1 MAMETWK
8 ELTDLL
14 GLPKTATQDE
24 VKKAYRSF
32 AKTDHPDRNPNSDKK
47 EEFARVSTL
56 IGFVNKG
63 LLSADSQPEE
73 LIVEEDPFADVKAQR
88 EKIKKVANPIYEPI
102 NGKHITIE
110 RTINAELA
118 EKGGK
123 LAIPIAGTALLESNL
138 VREKSISV
146 DIKPKSWGRH
156 KVVLTGKGR
165 PGLFGG
171 KSGDLIISIKSEP
184 LKAPIAPTPIPRP
197 EPKNNKSAAAK
208 FFAEDQTMYG
218 ENTKIRPA
226 VLPKPEF
233 PPKPFPASSV
243 SNEISHDETIY
254 PSAALAANTVA
265 KVIYAPKRTWYALI
279 FLILG
284 IWFINYVSN
293 NVDTRNSD
301 DATFL
306 ICEASNSMH
315 ATIFFDKYYNF
326 ESPYKAAIYD
336 NYFRDDFDA
345 QDMVAE
351 IEAQYPRIQSTKF
364 SNIKSAGEQLSQ
376 AFFQNDNSI
385 ESAMDEM
392 QKACASVGYEWN
404 E

>member
-1 MAMETWK
+1 MAKETWK

-14 GLPKTATQDE
+14 GLPETATQDE

-47 EEFARVSTL
+47 EVFARVSTL
-56 IGFVNKG
+56 IGFMNKG
-63 LLSADSQPEE
+63 QLTPDSQPEE
-73 LIVEEDPFADVKAQR
+73 LIEEEDPFADVKAQK
-88 EKIKKVANPIYEPI
+88 EKIKNVANPIYEPI

-123 LAIPIAGTALLESNL
+123 LTIPITGTALLESNL
-138 VREKSISV
+138 VRQKSISV

-156 KVVLTGKGR
+156 QVVLTGKGR

-171 KSGDLIISIKSEP
+171 KSGDLIISITSQP
-184 LKAPIAPTPIPRP
+184 LKAPAGPGAN
-197 EPKNNKSAAAK
+197 E
-208 FFAEDQTMYG
+208 
-218 ENTKIRPA
+218 RPA

-233 PPKPFPASSV
+233 PPKPFPTGSV
-243 SNEISHDETIY
+243 STNMTEEEMY
-254 PSAALAANTVA
+254 PLAVLAANTVA
-265 KVIYAPKRTWYALI
+265 KVIYAPKRTWYGLI
-279 FLILG
+279 FLILA

-293 NVDTRNSD
+293 NVDTRNSE
-301 DATFL
+301 DATFR
-306 ICEASNSMH
+306 ICEAANSLH

-326 ESPYKAAIYD
+326 ESPYKAAISD
-336 NYFRDDFDA
+336 KYFKEDIDA

-351 IEAQYPRIQSTKF
+351 IGVQYPRIQSAKF
-364 SNIKSAGEQLSQ
+364 SDIKSAGEQLSQ
-376 AFFQNDNSI
+376 AFSRNDNSI
-385 ESAMDEM
+385 VSAMNRM
-392 QKACASVGYEWN
+392 QKACASSGNAWN